1 MILHVDID
9 AFYASVEELDNPN
22 LKGKPVVVGGRSRR
36 GVITTANYEARKFGL
51 HSAMPI
57 FMARSLCPQVIIV
70 PGRMYRYKEKSIEV
84 FSILKTYAKV
94 IEQVSIDEA
103 YLDITGTKDGRELAM
118 KIKSEV
124 KEKTGLTISVG
135 LSYNKFLAKIASD
148 WNKPDGFME
157 IDEDM
162 VPEILYDLDISKVHG
177 IGKVSEDRLRELGI
191 NNVKDLMSLSR
202 EYMTLEFNKMGHE
215 LYDRIRG
222 IDRREVKGDRKRK
235 SIGVERTFTPT
246 GDEKIL
252 YEYIDR
258 FSKELSEDLKRI
270 DKSAMTI
277 TIKIKTDKFKIHTI
291 SKTLL
296 ESVEKYEDIKNIAE
310 ELYEKLGNR
319 ERLRL
324 LGITAS
330 SLVDRKKIQ
339 LNFWEN
345 KY

>member
-1 MILHVDID
+1 M
-9 AFYASVEELDNPN
+9 
-22 LKGKPVVVGGRSRR
+22 
-36 GVITTANYEARKFGL
+36 
-51 HSAMPI
+51 
-57 FMARSLCPQVIIV
+57 
-70 PGRMYRYKEKSIEV
+70 
-84 FSILKTYAKV
+84 
-94 IEQVSIDEA
+94 
-103 YLDITGTKDGRELAM
+103 
-118 KIKSEV
+118 

-191 NNVKDLMSLSR
+191 NNVRDLMSLSR
-202 EYMTLEFNKMGHE
+202 EYLTLEFNKMGYE

-222 IDRREVKGDRKRK
+222 IDRRKVKGDRKRK
-235 SIGVERTFTPT
+235 SIGVERTFIPT
-246 GDEKIL
+246 ADERIL
-252 YEYIDR
+252 YDYIDK
-258 FSKELSEDLKRI
+258 FSRELSEDLKRI

-277 TIKIKTDKFKIHTI
+277 TLKIKTDKFKVHTI
-291 SKTLL
+291 SKTFL
-296 ESVEKYEDIKNIAE
+296 ESVEKYEDIKNITE

-319 ERLRL
+319 EKLRL

-339 LNFWEN
+339 LNFWEM
-345 KY
+345 KS

>member
-1 MILHVDID
+1 
-9 AFYASVEELDNPN
+9 
-22 LKGKPVVVGGRSRR
+22 
-36 GVITTANYEARKFGL
+36 
-51 HSAMPI
+51 
-57 FMARSLCPQVIIV
+57 
-70 PGRMYRYKEKSIEV
+70 
-84 FSILKTYAKV
+84 
-94 IEQVSIDEA
+94 
-103 YLDITGTKDGRELAM
+103 
-118 KIKSEV
+118 
-124 KEKTGLTISVG
+124 
-135 LSYNKFLAKIASD
+135 
-148 WNKPDGFME
+148 
-157 IDEDM
+157 
-162 VPEILYDLDISKVHG
+162 
-177 IGKVSEDRLRELGI
+177 
-191 NNVKDLMSLSR
+191 
-202 EYMTLEFNKMGHE
+202 MTLEFNKMGHE

-291 SKTLL
+291 SKTFL
-296 ESVEKYEDIKNIAE
+296 ESIEKYEDIKNIAE
-310 ELYEKLGNR
+310 ELYDKLENR